1 MNGEIICVGTELL
14 LGDIVNTNAQYLS
27 RELAAMGISV
37 FGQSTVGDNA
47 ARLKKVL
54 GMAVARSQ
62 IVIITG
68 GLGPTKDDLTKE
80 TVAQAVGLPLE
91 EDAES
96 LRRIEAYF
104 RRVGRPMGETNR
116 KQALKPHGAVVFPN
130 DRGTAP
136 GYAISAGEQCI
147 ILLPGPPDELRPM
160 FETYVK
166 PYLAQYET
174 GTIVSHTLRVFG
186 LGESAAAERLA
197 DLLDGANPTV
207 APYAKT
213 GEVELRV
220 TASAADRQTA
230 DEMCRPVMEEIRR
243 RLDGCIYGVD
253 KDSLQQVVVEGLRQK
268 GIKAA
273 TAESCT
279 AGLLSKRLTEEPG
292 SSSVFEMGIT
302 AYADSVKI
310 NALGVD
316 PALIEQY
323 GAVSAQTAA
332 AMAGGIREIS
342 GAHVGLS
349 ITGVAGPEPSEGKPV
364 GLVYIALAD
373 EKQVYVRRLMAG
385 RAEGEREKI
394 RSMAASAA
402 LDLLRR
408 WLENPDMPG
417 SAPYVEPEAVNGGRG
432 AALAAAG
439 ILAAGEAVVLDALPG
454 SALPPVEAR
463 PVSHAEQI
471 MNEIRQN
478 LNQEEYGEEPSA
490 EELFSS
496 AGADD
501 PAAKLAAREPETSG
515 LEENTILYV
524 SDYEEDYHPGQKAG
538 IEKKLPWYSRMR
550 RYLFPCKGD
559 SAGEVIRKIIFLVAA
574 VCLIGSGVY
583 LGVYFYTGHQQLQSQ
598 GETRKLYDPANNDIG
613 ADGIYKK
620 FYPLLEQNSDTIGW
634 MSIPNANV
642 DNPVVKTPED
652 YDTLEPFYLKHAFDK
667 TSSRYGALFV
677 DRYTNVTFQRQ
688 SQNIVVYG
696 HHMRDGSMF
705 GSVKKYRQLDFYKE
719 NPIIEFDTLY
729 RKGTYKIFSV
739 FIVNTIPES
748 DNGFV
753 FEYRYSDF
761 DNQEDFMQMVEQMQI
776 RSIINAPVD
785 VLPGDE
791 LLTLSTCTY
800 EFDDARLVVVAR
812 KVREGESA
820 SVDVGAATL
829 NPKPLYPQIWYDK
842 KGGTRPDVTSIHQK
856 TYSSPSITARPASSD
871 PSGASQ
877 GTSTSRPSTNSQP
890 AATSRPKVPTDT
902 PTSVPPA
909 TDPPVTKPPVSEPE
923 PPVTAPPVTEPPTT
937 EPDTP
942 TEPPVTD
949 PPATDPPVT
958 DPPAVDP
965 PDQGGG
971 DEPAE

>member
-47 ARLKKVL
+47 ARLKKAL
-54 GMAVARSQ
+54 GTAVARSQ

-80 TVAQAVGLPLE
+80 TVAAAVGLPLE

-104 RRVGRPMGETNR
+104 QRVGRPMGETNR
-116 KQALKPHGAVVFPN
+116 KQALKPRGAVVFPN
-130 DRGTAP
+130 DQGTAP
-136 GYAISAGEQCI
+136 GYAISAGDQCI
-147 ILLPGPPDELRPM
+147 ILLPGPPDELKPM
-160 FETYVK
+160 FENYVK
-166 PYLAQYET
+166 PYLARYEN
-174 GTIVSHTLRVFG
+174 GVIVSHTLRVFG
-186 LGESAAAERLA
+186 LGESAAAERIS

-268 GIKAA
+268 GMKAA

-292 SSSVFEMGIT
+292 SSAVFEMGLT
-302 AYADSVKI
+302 AYANSVKI

-323 GAVSAQTAA
+323 GAVSPQTAA

-349 ITGVAGPEPSEGKPV
+349 VTGVAGPEPSEGKPV

-373 EKQVYVRRLMAG
+373 EKQVYVRKLMAG
-385 RAEGEREKI
+385 RAQGEREKI
-394 RSMAASAA
+394 RSVAASAA

-417 SAPYVEPEAVNGGRG
+417 AAPYVEPTAVNGGRG

-439 ILAAGEAVVLDALPG
+439 VLAAGEGVVRNALPG
-454 SALPPVEAR
+454 ADLPEVQPR
-463 PVSHAEQI
+463 PMSHAEQL
-471 MNEIRQN
+471 MAEIQQN
-478 LNQEEYGEEPSA
+478 LDREADGGDAP
-490 EELFSS
+490 
-496 AGADD
+496 ADD
-501 PAAKLAAREPETSG
+501 LYSSGAGPQEPAEQLPGEPETSG
-515 LEENTILYV
+515 AENNILYV

-538 IEKKLPWYSRMR
+538 VKKKLPWHTRLR

-559 SAGEVIRKIIFLVAA
+559 SAGEVIRKLIFLVAA
-574 VCLIGSGVY
+574 ACLIGSGIY

-598 GETRKLYDPANNDIG
+598 GETRKIYDPTNNEIG
-613 ADGIYKK
+613 EDGIYKK

-634 MSIPNANV
+634 MSIPGANV

-667 TSSRYGALFV
+667 SSSRYGALFV
-677 DRYTNVTFQRQ
+677 DRYTEVSPQRQ

-696 HHMRDGSMF
+696 HHMRDGTMF

-719 NPIIEFDTLY
+719 NPTIEFDTLY
-729 RKGTYKIFSV
+729 RKGTYKVFSV

-761 DNQEDFMQMVEQMQI
+761 DNQQDFMQMVEQMQV
-776 RSIINAPVD
+776 RSIINTPVD
-785 VLPGDE
+785 VQPGDE

-800 EFDDARLVVVAR
+800 EFDDARLVLVAR

-842 KGGTRPDVTSIHQK
+842 KGGTPPDVTSIHQK
-856 TYSSPSITARPASSD
+856 TYSAPSITAKPTTSNKSTATSK
-871 PSGASQ
+871 
-877 GTSTSRPSTNSQP
+877 GTATSQP
-890 AATSRPKVPTDT
+890 ATTSRPKV
-902 PTSVPPA
+902 SVDDPV
-909 TDPPVTKPPVSEPE
+909 TQPPVTDVPVTE
-923 PPVTAPPVTEPPTT
+923 PPVTDVPVTEPPVTEPPVT
-937 EPDTP
+937 EPP
-942 TEPPVTD
+942 ETEPPVTE
-949 PPATDPPVT
+949 PPATEPPVT
-958 DPPAVDP
+958 EP

-971 DEPAE
+971 EPPAE